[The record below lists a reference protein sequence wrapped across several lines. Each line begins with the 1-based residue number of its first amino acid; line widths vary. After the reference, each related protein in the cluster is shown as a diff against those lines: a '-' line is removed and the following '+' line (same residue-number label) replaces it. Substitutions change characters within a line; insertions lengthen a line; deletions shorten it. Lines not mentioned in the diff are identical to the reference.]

1 MMSRGSEKEPRVDP
15 RKGLISMNT
24 VQSSLKSYEML
35 IDGEF
40 VASAKTIE
48 VLNPTTEQ
56 VISRFPSGTVEDVNR
71 AVLAAE
77 RAQISWAALPA
88 IRRAGYLREIATL
101 VRAHRESLARVIT
114 EEQGKIL
121 SLAQVEVDFSADYL
135 DYMAEFA
142 RRYEGEIIQ
151 SDRPGENILLYKMP
165 IGVIAGILPWN
176 FPFFLI
182 VRKMAP
188 ALLTGNTIVIKPSS
202 ETPNNAF
209 EFANLVAQSSLPKGV
224 FNLVSGAGSVIGKAL
239 ASHPRVGMV
248 SLTGSVEGGVAV
260 MHAAADNVTKVSL
273 ELGGKA
279 PAIVM
284 GDADIDLAVRAI
296 RASRIINTGQVCN
309 CAERVYVHE
318 SVAGEFIAKMTAA
331 MERTV
336 IGDPMDPATEMGPL
350 VSKRQLAQMGE
361 VVELALE
368 QGAELKCGGA
378 RCDTQA
384 GYFFQPTVLVNCRQ
398 DSAIMQQETFG
409 PILPIATFKTLDEAL
424 ACANDCEYGLTSS
437 IYTRSL
443 DVAMR
448 ASNEL
453 KFGETYVNRENFEAM
468 QGFHAGWRKSGI
480 GGADGKHGLEEYLQT
495 HVVYMNYDLNKS

>member
-1 MMSRGSEKEPRVDP
+1 MS
-15 RKGLISMNT
+15 T
-24 VQSSLKSYEML
+24 TQASLKRYEMF

-40 VASAKTIE
+40 AGTSKTLQ
-48 VLNPTTEQ
+48 VTNPSTEE
-56 VISRFPSGTVEDVNR
+56 VISEFPNCSVEDVNA
-71 AVLAAE
+71 AVTAAD
-77 RAQISWAALPA
+77 RAQKAWAALPA
-88 IRRAGYLREIATL
+88 IQRAGHLREIAGL
-101 VRAHRESLARVIT
+101 IRANRKMLADVIT

-121 SLAQVEVDFSADYL
+121 ALAQVEVDFSADYL

-188 ALLTGNTIVIKPSS
+188 ALVTGNTIVIKPSS

-209 EFANLVAQSSLPKGV
+209 EFAKLVSQSSLPRGV

-239 ASHPRVGMV
+239 ASHPKVGMV
-248 SLTGSVEGGVAV
+248 SLTGSVDGGVAV
-260 MHAAADNVTKVSL
+260 MHAASDNVTKVSL

-284 GDADIDLAVRAI
+284 GDADVDLAVKAI

-309 CAERVYVHE
+309 CAERAYVHE
-318 SVAGEFIAKMTAA
+318 SIADEFVEKITAA
-331 MERTV
+331 MQKTV
-336 IGDPMDPATEMGPL
+336 VGDPFDSATEMGPMVSRKQREL
-350 VSKRQLAQMGE
+350 VAAA
-361 VVELALE
+361 VERAVKD
-368 QGAELKCGGA
+368 GAEVRTGGKNY
-378 RCDTQA
+378 DSKT
-384 GYFFQPTVLVNCRQ
+384 GYYFQPTVLTNCRQ
-398 DSAIMQQETFG
+398 ETDIMQQEIFG
-409 PILPIATFKTLDEAL
+409 PVLPVTTFKTLDEAIDN
-424 ACANDCEYGLTSS
+424 ANDCEYGLTSS
-437 IYTRSL
+437 IYTSNL
-443 DVAMR
+443 DTAMR

-495 HVVYMNYDLNKS
+495 HVVYMNYNLNKQ

>member
-1 MMSRGSEKEPRVDP
+1 MSA
-15 RKGLISMNT
+15 T
-24 VQSSLKSYEML
+24 QATLKRYEML

-40 VASAKTIE
+40 AASAKMLP
-48 VLNPTTEQ
+48 VVNPATEE
-56 VISRFPSGTVEDVNR
+56 VISEFPSGMAEDANR

-77 RAQISWAALPA
+77 KAQKPWAALPA
-88 IRRAGYLREIATL
+88 IRRASYLREIATL
-101 VRAHRESLARVIT
+101 IRGNRESLARVIT

-142 RRYEGEIIQ
+142 RRYEGEIIP

-188 ALLTGNTIVIKPSS
+188 ALVTGNTIVIKPSS

-209 EFANLVAQSSLPKGV
+209 EFARLVAQSSLPKGV
-224 FNLVSGAGSVIGKAL
+224 FNLVSGPGSVIGNAL
-239 ASHPRVGMV
+239 ASHPKVGMV

-260 MHAAADNVTKVSL
+260 MRAAAENVTKVSL

-284 GDADIDLAVRAI
+284 GDADIDLAVQAI

-318 SVAGEFIAKMTAA
+318 SVAAKFTQKITAA
-331 MERTV
+331 MQQTV
-336 IGDPMDPATEMGPL
+336 VGDPFAPETEMGPL
-350 VSKRQLAQMGE
+350 VSKHQRELVGAAVEQALSDGAQLE
-361 VVELALE
+361 
-368 QGAELKCGGA
+368 CGGGNYA
-378 RCDTQA
+378 SKA
-384 GYFFQPTVLVNCRQ
+384 GYYFQPTVLTHCRQ
-398 DSAIMQQETFG
+398 ETRIMQQETFG
-409 PILPIATFKTLDEAL
+409 PVLPIATFKDLDEAI
-424 ACANDCEYGLTSS
+424 ANANDCEYGLTSS

-448 ASNEL
+448 ACNEL

-495 HVVYMNYDLNKS
+495 HVVYMNYDLNKQ

>member
-1 MMSRGSEKEPRVDP
+1 MGQTGTSLPRY
-15 RKGLISMNT
+15 
-24 VQSSLKSYEML
+24 QML

-40 VASAKTIE
+40 VATSKTAP
-48 VLNPTTEQ
+48 VVNPTTEE
-56 VISRFPSGTVEDVNR
+56 VISEFPSGTLEDVNA

-77 RAQISWAALPA
+77 KAQRAWGKLPA
-88 IRRAGYLREIATL
+88 IQRAGHLREIAQGI
-101 VRAHRESLARVIT
+101 RENRQHLARTIT

-121 SLAQVEVDFSADYL
+121 PLAEVEVDFSADYI

-151 SDRPGENILLYKMP
+151 SDRPGENILLYKHP

-188 ALLTGNTIVIKPSS
+188 ALVTGNTIVIKPSS

-209 EFANLVAQSSLPKGV
+209 EFAKIVAKSSLPKGV
-224 FNLVSGAGSVIGKAL
+224 FNLVSGKGSVVGDGL
-239 ASHPRVGMV
+239 ARHPKVGMV
-248 SLTGSVEGGVAV
+248 SLTGSVDGGIAV
-260 MHAAADNVTKVSL
+260 MRAAADNVTKVSL

-284 GDADIDLAVRAI
+284 QDADIDLAVRAI
-296 RASRIINTGQVCN
+296 RASRIINSGQVCN
-309 CAERVYVHE
+309 CAERVYVQE
-318 SVAGEFIAKMTAA
+318 AIAGEFIEKMTMA
-331 MERTV
+331 MEKTV
-336 IGDPMDPATEMGPL
+336 VGDPLQAGVEMGPM
-350 VSKRQLAQMGE
+350 VSKGQMDSVDHAVKTAIQE
-361 VVELALE
+361 
-368 QGAELKCGGA
+368 GAELLSGGKKYPD
-378 RCDTQA
+378 RK
-384 GYFFQPTVLVNCRQ
+384 GHFYPPTVLAHCRQ
-398 DSAIMQQETFG
+398 DSKIMQQEVFG
-409 PILPIATFKTLDEAL
+409 PVLPIMTFKDMDEAIEY
-424 ACANDCEYGLTSS
+424 ANDCEYGLTSS
-437 IYTRSL
+437 IFTRSL

-495 HVVYMNYDLNKS
+495 HVIYMNYDVNKK

>member
-1 MMSRGSEKEPRVDP
+1 MS
-15 RKGLISMNT
+15 T
-24 VQSSLKSYEML
+24 VQANLKHYEML
-35 IDGEF
+35 IDGDF
-40 VASAKTIE
+40 VASSRTLE
-48 VLNPTTEQ
+48 VVNPSTGQ
-56 VISRFPSGTVEDVNR
+56 VVAEFPNGTREDVDR

-77 RAQISWAALPA
+77 RAQKGWAALPA
-88 IRRAGYLREIATL
+88 IRRAGHLREIATL
-101 VRAHRESLARVIT
+101 IRANRESLAHTIT

-121 SLAQVEVDFSADYL
+121 ALAQVEVDFSADYL

-142 RRYEGEIIQ
+142 RRYEGEILQ
-151 SDRPGENILLYKMP
+151 SDRPGENILLFKAP

-188 ALLTGNTIVIKPSS
+188 ALVTGNTIVIKPSS

-209 EFANLVAQSSLPKGV
+209 EFARLVAQSSLPKGV
-224 FNLVSGAGSVIGKAL
+224 FNLVSGSGSVVGNAL
-239 ASHPRVGMV
+239 ASHPKVGMI

-260 MHAAADNVTKVSL
+260 MRAAAENVTKVSL

-284 GDADIDLAVRAI
+284 ADADIDLAVSAI
-296 RASRIINTGQVCN
+296 RASRIINSGQVCN

-318 SVAGEFIAKMTAA
+318 SVAEEFIAKITAA
-331 MERTV
+331 MQQTV
-336 IGDPMDPATEMGPL
+336 VGDPFDAATEMGPL
-350 VSKRQLAQMGE
+350 VSKRQL
-361 VVELALE
+361 ELVDAAVKRAIE
-368 QGAELKCGGA
+368 QGAELKCGGSP
-378 RCDTQA
+378 CSTPA
-384 GYFFQPTVLVNCRQ
+384 GYFFEPTVLTGCQ
-398 DSAIMQQETFG
+398 QKSDIMQQETFG
-409 PILPIATFKTLDEAL
+409 PVLPIATFKTLDEAI

-495 HVVYMNYDLNKS
+495 HVVYMNYDLKKQ

>member
-1 MMSRGSEKEPRVDP
+1 MSAGHAN
-15 RKGLISMNT
+15 RKR
-24 VQSSLKSYEML
+24 YEML

-40 VASAKTIE
+40 VASSKTIP
-48 VLNPTTEQ
+48 VVNPTTEQ
-56 VISRFPSGTVEDVNR
+56 TIAEFPSGTVEDVDR
-71 AVLAAE
+71 AVRAAE
-77 RAQISWAALPA
+77 RAQKPWAALPA
-88 IRRAGYLREIATL
+88 IQRGAHLREIAAL
-101 VRAHRESLARVIT
+101 IRAHREPLARVIT

-151 SDRPGENILLYKMP
+151 SDRPGENILLFKAP
-165 IGVIAGILPWN
+165 IGVVAGILPWN

-188 ALLTGNTIVIKPSS
+188 ALVTGNTIVIKPSS
-202 ETPNNAF
+202 ETPCNAF
-209 EFANLVAQSSLPKGV
+209 EFAKLVAQSSLPKGV
-224 FNLVSGAGSVIGKAL
+224 FNLVSGSGSVIGNAL
-239 ASHPRVGMV
+239 ASHPKVGMV

-260 MHAAADNVTKVSL
+260 MRAAAENVTKVSL

-284 GDADIDLAVRAI
+284 ADADLDLAVRAI

-318 SVAGEFIAKMTAA
+318 SIAGEFTARMVAA
-331 MERTV
+331 MEKTV
-336 IGDPMDPATEMGPL
+336 VGDPFDAVTEMGPL
-350 VSKRQLAQMGE
+350 VSKRQQELVGAAVRQALQDGAQ
-361 VVELALE
+361 LL
-368 QGAELKCGGA
+368 CGGSA
-378 RCDTQA
+378 CEGET
-384 GYFFQPTVLVNCRQ
+384 GYFFPPTVLANCHQ
-398 DSAIMQQETFG
+398 QSAIIQQETFG
-409 PILPIATFKTLDEAL
+409 PVLPIATFSTLDEAIEM
-424 ACANDCEYGLTSS
+424 ANDCQYGLTSS
-437 IYTRSL
+437 IYTTNLS
-443 DVAMR
+443 VAMR
-448 ASNEL
+448 AANEL

-495 HVVYMNYDLNKS
+495 HVVYLNYDLHQQ

>member
-1 MMSRGSEKEPRVDP
+1 MGATAA
-15 RKGLISMNT
+15 T
-24 VQSSLKSYEML
+24 VKRYEML

-40 VASAKTIE
+40 VSSSRMLP
-48 VLNPTTEQ
+48 VLNPATEEA
-56 VISRFPSGTVEDVNR
+56 ISEVPSGTAEDVDR
-71 AVLAAE
+71 AVCAAE
-77 RAQISWAALPA
+77 VAQKSWAALPS
-88 IRRAGYLREIATL
+88 IRRAGHLREIATL
-101 VRAHRESLARVIT
+101 LRANRDALARVIT

-142 RRYEGEIIQ
+142 RRYEGEIVP

-188 ALLTGNTIVIKPSS
+188 ALVTGNTIVIKPSS

-209 EFANLVAQSSLPKGV
+209 EFARLVAQSSLPKGV
-224 FNLVSGAGSVIGKAL
+224 FNLVSGAGSVVGKAL
-239 ASHPRVGMV
+239 AGHPKVGMV

-260 MHAAADNVTKVSL
+260 MHEAANNVTKVSL

-284 GDADIDLAVRAI
+284 RDADIDLAVQAI

-318 SVAGEFIAKMTAA
+318 SVAAEFTEKMTVA
-331 MERTV
+331 MRQT
-336 IGDPMDPATEMGPL
+336 ITGDPFAAATEMGPL
-350 VSKRQLAQMGE
+350 VSKQQR
-361 VVELALE
+361 ELVHGAVQQAL
-368 QGAELKCGGA
+368 QDGATLQCGGNYA
-378 RCDTQA
+378 SGK
-384 GYFFQPTVLVNCRQ
+384 GYFYQPTVLTACRQ
-398 DSAIMQQETFG
+398 QSAIMQQEIFG
-409 PILPIATFKTLDEAL
+409 PVLPIATFQSLDEAI
-424 ACANDCEYGLTSS
+424 ANANDCQYGLTSS
-437 IYTRSL
+437 LYTRSL

-448 ASNEL
+448 VANEL

-480 GGADGKHGLEEYLQT
+480 GGADGRHGLDEYLQT
-495 HVVYMNYDLNKS
+495 HVVYMNYDRNKQ

>member
-1 MMSRGSEKEPRVDP
+1 VSNDNCQ
-15 RKGLISMNT
+15 KGLVNMST
-24 VQSSLKSYEML
+24 TQTRLKQYEML

-40 VASAKTIE
+40 APSAKMLP
-48 VLNPTTEQ
+48 VVNPATEE
-56 VISRFPSGTVEDVNR
+56 VISEFPSGTVEDVNR

-77 RAQISWAALPA
+77 KAQKPWAALPA

-101 VRAHRESLARVIT
+101 IRANREPLARVIT

-151 SDRPGENILLYKMP
+151 SDRPGENIMLYKAP

-188 ALLTGNTIVIKPSS
+188 ALVTGNTIVIKPSS

-209 EFANLVAQSSLPKGV
+209 EFARLVAQSSLPKGV
-224 FNLVSGAGSVIGKAL
+224 FNLVSGPGAAIGKAL
-239 ASHPRVGMV
+239 AGHPKVGMV

-284 GDADIDLAVRAI
+284 GDADLDLAVKAI

-318 SVAGEFIAKMTAA
+318 SVAERFIEKITPA
-331 MERTV
+331 MHQTMV
-336 IGDPMDPATEMGPL
+336 GDPFAPETEMGPL
-350 VSKRQLAQMGE
+350 VSQKQLELVHAA
-361 VVELALE
+361 VERAVRD
-368 QGAELKCGGA
+368 GAELQCGGN
-378 RCDTQA
+378 RYESHA
-384 GYFFQPTVLVNCRQ
+384 GYYYQPTVLTNCSQ
-398 DSAIMQQETFG
+398 GSSIMQKETFG
-409 PILPIATFKTLDEAL
+409 PVLPITTFEHLDEAI
-424 ACANDCEYGLTSS
+424 AYANDCEYGLTSS

-495 HVVYMNYDLNKS
+495 HVVYMNYDMNKQ

>member
-1 MMSRGSEKEPRVDP
+1 MSAPQAAFKR
-15 RKGLISMNT
+15 
-24 VQSSLKSYEML
+24 YEML

-40 VASAKTIE
+40 VPSAKMLP
-48 VLNPTTEQ
+48 VVNPATEE
-56 VISRFPSGTVEDVNR
+56 VISEFPSGTAEDVNR
-71 AVLAAE
+71 AVEAAE
-77 RAQISWAALPA
+77 RAQKGWAALPA
-88 IRRAGYLREIATL
+88 IRRAGYLREIAGL
-101 VRAHRESLARVIT
+101 LRANREDLARTIT
-114 EEQGKIL
+114 AEQGKIL
-121 SLAQVEVDFSADYL
+121 GLAQVEVDFSADYL

-142 RRYEGEIIQ
+142 RRYEGEIIP

-188 ALLTGNTIVIKPSS
+188 ALLTGNTIIIKPSS

-209 EFANLVAQSSLPKGV
+209 EFAKLVAQSSLPKGV
-224 FNLVSGAGSVIGKAL
+224 FNLVSGPGAVIGEAL
-239 ASHPRVGMV
+239 ASHPKVGMV
-248 SLTGSVEGGVAV
+248 SLTGSVEGGIAV
-260 MHAAADNVTKVSL
+260 MHAAAKNVTKVSL

-284 GDADIDLAVRAI
+284 GDADIDLAVKAI
-296 RASRIINTGQVCN
+296 HASRIINSGQVCN

-318 SVAGEFIAKMTAA
+318 SVAEEFTAKMIAA
-331 MERTV
+331 MQQTV
-336 IGDPMDPATEMGPL
+336 VGDPFAPETEMGPL
-350 VSKRQLAQMGE
+350 ISKRQRELVAAA
-361 VVELALE
+361 VELALKE
-368 QGAELKCGGA
+368 GATLECGGGGYEGK
-378 RCDTQA
+378 A
-384 GYFFQPTVLVNCRQ
+384 GYYFQPTVLTHCRQ
-398 DSAIMQQETFG
+398 DSSIMQQETFG
-409 PILPIATFKTLDEAL
+409 PVLPITTFKTLDEAL
-424 ACANDCEYGLTSS
+424 DNANDCEYGLTSS

-495 HVVYMNYDLNKS
+495 HVVYMNYDLNKQ

>member
-1 MMSRGSEKEPRVDP
+1 MDATQIP
-15 RKGLISMNT
+15 
-24 VQSSLKSYEML
+24 VQCYEML

-40 VASAKTIE
+40 CSSPTMLQVI
-48 VLNPTTEQ
+48 NPTTEEI
-56 VISRFPSGTVEDVNR
+56 ISEFPNGTTEDVNR

-77 RAQISWAALPA
+77 RAQKPWAALPA
-88 IRRAGYLREIATL
+88 IQRAGYLREIAGL
-101 VRAHRESLARVIT
+101 LRANRESLARVIT
-114 EEQGKIL
+114 AEQGKIL

-151 SDRPGENILLYKMP
+151 SDRPGENILLFKAP

-188 ALLTGNTIVIKPSS
+188 ALITGNTIVIKPSS

-209 EFANLVAQSSLPKGV
+209 EFAKLLAQSSLPKGV
-224 FNLVSGAGSVIGKAL
+224 FNLVSGSGSVIGNAL
-239 ASHPRVGMV
+239 AAHPKVGMV
-248 SLTGSVEGGVAV
+248 SLTGSVAGGVAV
-260 MHAAADNVTKVSL
+260 MRAAAENVTKVSL

-284 GDADIDLAVRAI
+284 ADADLDLAVRAI
-296 RASRIINTGQVCN
+296 HASRIINSGQVCN

-318 SVAGEFIAKMTAA
+318 SVADEFEAKITAA
-331 MERTV
+331 MQQTAV
-336 IGDPMDPATEMGPL
+336 GDPMDAATEMGPL
-350 VSKRQLAQMGE
+350 VSKKQLEAVTE
-361 VVELALE
+361 VVELALK
-368 QGAELKCGGA
+368 QGAVLKCGGGKTKA
-378 RCDTQA
+378 AA
-384 GYFFQPTVLVNCRQ
+384 GYFFQPTVLTNCKQ
-398 DSAIMQQETFG
+398 DSSIMQQETFG
-409 PILPIATFKTLDEAL
+409 PVLPITTFKTLDEAI
-424 ACANDCEYGLTSS
+424 AYANDCEYGLTSS

-448 ASNEL
+448 AANEL

-495 HVVYMNYDLNKS
+495 HVVYMNYDQGKQ

>member
-1 MMSRGSEKEPRVDP
+1 MMSA
-15 RKGLISMNT
+15 T
-24 VQSSLKSYEML
+24 QATLKRYEML

-40 VASAKTIE
+40 VASAKMLT
-48 VLNPTTEQ
+48 VVNPATEE
-56 VISRFPSGTVEDVNR
+56 VISEFPCGTAEDANR

-77 RAQISWAALPA
+77 KAQKAWAALPA
-88 IRRAGYLREIATL
+88 IRRAAHLREIAAL
-101 VRAHRESLARVIT
+101 LRANRESLAHTIT

-142 RRYEGEIIQ
+142 RRFEGEIIQ

-188 ALLTGNTIVIKPSS
+188 ALVTGNTIVIKPSS

-209 EFANLVAQSSLPKGV
+209 EFARLVAQSSLPKGV
-224 FNLVSGAGSVIGKAL
+224 FNLVSGPGSVIGNAL
-239 ASHPRVGMV
+239 ASHPKVGMV

-260 MHAAADNVTKVSL
+260 MRAAADNVTKVSL

-284 GDADIDLAVRAI
+284 GDADIDLAVTAI

-318 SVAGEFIAKMTAA
+318 SVAEEFIRKITAA
-331 MERTV
+331 MRQTV
-336 IGDPMDPATEMGPL
+336 VGDPFAPETEMGPL
-350 VSKRQLAQMGE
+350 VSKRQRELVGAA
-361 VVELALE
+361 VEQALRD
-368 QGAELKCGGA
+368 GAKLECGGGSYENK
-378 RCDTQA
+378 A
-384 GYFFQPTVLVNCRQ
+384 GYYYQPTVLTGCRQ
-398 DSAIMQQETFG
+398 ETGIMQQEIFG
-409 PILPIATFKTLDEAL
+409 PVLPIATFKHLDEAI
-424 ACANDCEYGLTSS
+424 ANANDCEYGLTSS

-443 DVAMR
+443 DIAMR
-448 ASNEL
+448 ACNEL

-495 HVVYMNYDLNKS
+495 HVVYMNYDLNKQ

>member
-1 MMSRGSEKEPRVDP
+1 
-15 RKGLISMNT
+15 
-24 VQSSLKSYEML
+24 
-35 IDGEF
+35 
-40 VASAKTIE
+40 
-48 VLNPTTEQ
+48 
-56 VISRFPSGTVEDVNR
+56 
-71 AVLAAE
+71 
-77 RAQISWAALPA
+77 
-88 IRRAGYLREIATL
+88 
-101 VRAHRESLARVIT
+101 
-114 EEQGKIL
+114 
-121 SLAQVEVDFSADYL
+121 
-135 DYMAEFA
+135 
-142 RRYEGEIIQ
+142 
-151 SDRPGENILLYKMP
+151 
-165 IGVIAGILPWN
+165 
-176 FPFFLI
+176 
-182 VRKMAP
+182 
-188 ALLTGNTIVIKPSS
+188 
-202 ETPNNAF
+202 
-209 EFANLVAQSSLPKGV
+209 
-224 FNLVSGAGSVIGKAL
+224 
-239 ASHPRVGMV
+239 
-248 SLTGSVEGGVAV
+248 
-260 MHAAADNVTKVSL
+260 
-273 ELGGKA
+273 
-279 PAIVM
+279 
-284 GDADIDLAVRAI
+284 
-296 RASRIINTGQVCN
+296 
-309 CAERVYVHE
+309 
-318 SVAGEFIAKMTAA
+318 
-331 MERTV
+331 
-336 IGDPMDPATEMGPL
+336 MDPATEMGPL

>member
-1 MMSRGSEKEPRVDP
+1 
-15 RKGLISMNT
+15 
-24 VQSSLKSYEML
+24 ML
-35 IDGEF
+35 IGGEF
-40 VASAKTIE
+40 VASARTLE
-48 VLNPTTEQ
+48 VVNPSTGQ
-56 VISRFPSGTVEDVNR
+56 VVAEFPNGTREDVDR

-77 RAQISWAALPA
+77 RAQKGWAALPA
-88 IRRAGYLREIATL
+88 IRRAGHLREIATL
-101 VRAHRESLARVIT
+101 IRANRESLAHTIT

-121 SLAQVEVDFSADYL
+121 ALAQVEVDFSADYL

-142 RRYEGEIIQ
+142 RRYEGEILQ
-151 SDRPGENILLYKMP
+151 SDRPGENILLFKAP

-188 ALLTGNTIVIKPSS
+188 ALVTGNTIVIKPSS

-209 EFANLVAQSSLPKGV
+209 EFARLVAQSSLPKGV
-224 FNLVSGAGSVIGKAL
+224 FNLVSGSGSVVGNAL
-239 ASHPRVGMV
+239 ASHPKVGMI

-260 MHAAADNVTKVSL
+260 MRAAAENVTKVSL

-284 GDADIDLAVRAI
+284 ADADIDLAVSAI
-296 RASRIINTGQVCN
+296 RASRIINSGQVCN

-318 SVAGEFIAKMTAA
+318 SVAEEFIAKITAA
-331 MERTV
+331 MQQTV
-336 IGDPMDPATEMGPL
+336 VGDPFDAATEMGPL
-350 VSKRQLAQMGE
+350 VSKRQL
-361 VVELALE
+361 ELVDAAVKRAIE
-368 QGAELKCGGA
+368 QGAELKCGGSP
-378 RCDTQA
+378 CSTPA
-384 GYFFQPTVLVNCRQ
+384 GYFFEPTVLTGCQ
-398 DSAIMQQETFG
+398 QKSDIMQQETFG
-409 PILPIATFKTLDEAL
+409 PVLPIATFKTLDEAI

-495 HVVYMNYDLNKS
+495 HVVYMNYDLKKQ

>member
-1 MMSRGSEKEPRVDP
+1 MQAHLAD
-15 RKGLISMNT
+15 
-24 VQSSLKSYEML
+24 YEML
-35 IDGEF
+35 IGGEF
-40 VASAKTIE
+40 VSSTKKIR
-48 VLNPTTEQ
+48 VINPTTGK
-56 VISRFPSGTVEDVNR
+56 VISEVPDCTIEDVNR

-77 RAQISWAALPA
+77 NAQKAWAALPA
-88 IRRAGYLREIATL
+88 VRRGAHLREIATL
-101 VRAHRESLARVIT
+101 LRANRESLARVIT

-151 SDRPGENILLYKMP
+151 SDRPGENILVYRMP

-182 VRKMAP
+182 VRKVAP
-188 ALLTGNTIVIKPSS
+188 ALVTGNTIVIKPSS

-209 EFANLVAQSSLPKGV
+209 EFARLVAQSSLPKGV
-224 FNLVSGAGSVIGKAL
+224 FNLISGAGSVVGKAL
-239 ASHPRVGMV
+239 ASHPKVGMV

-284 GDADIDLAVRAI
+284 ADADIDLAVRAI

-318 SVAGEFIAKMTAA
+318 SVAEEFIDKITAA
-331 MERTV
+331 MEQTV
-336 IGDPMDPATEMGPL
+336 VGDPFDPATEMGPL
-350 VSKRQLAQMGE
+350 VSNRQRQLVQAA
-361 VVELALE
+361 VDHALE
-368 QGAELKCGGA
+368 QGAELKCGGTSCGA
-378 RCDTQA
+378 PE
-384 GYFFQPTVLVNCRQ
+384 GYFFQPTVITNCSQ
-398 DSAIMQQETFG
+398 HSEIMQQEIFG
-409 PILPIATFKTLDEAL
+409 PVLPITTFKTLDEVIAY
-424 ACANDCEYGLTSS
+424 ANDCEYGLTSS

-468 QGFHAGWRKSGI
+468 QGFHSGWRKSGI

-495 HVVYMNYDLNKS
+495 HVVYMNYDLNKQ

>member
-1 MMSRGSEKEPRVDP
+1 MVTTELNLNR
-15 RKGLISMNT
+15 
-24 VQSSLKSYEML
+24 YEML
-35 IDGEF
+35 IDGEL
-40 VASAKTIE
+40 VSASKLLP
-48 VLNPTTEQ
+48 VVNPATEE
-56 VISRFPSGTVEDVNR
+56 VISEFPSGTVEDVNR

-77 RAQISWAALPA
+77 EAQKSWAALPA

-101 VRAHRESLARVIT
+101 VRANREALARVIT
-114 EEQGKIL
+114 QEQGKIL

-142 RRYEGEIIQ
+142 RRYEGEIIP

-188 ALLTGNTIVIKPSS
+188 ALVTGNTIVIKPSS

-209 EFANLVAQSSLPKGV
+209 EFARLVAQSSLPKGV
-224 FNLVSGAGSVIGKAL
+224 FNLVSGAGSVVGNAL
-239 ASHPRVGMV
+239 AGHPKVGMV

-284 GDADIDLAVRAI
+284 GDADIDLAVGAI

-309 CAERVYVHE
+309 CAERVYVHH
-318 SVAGEFIAKMTAA
+318 SVAEEFIEKMTAA
-331 MERTV
+331 MRQTV
-336 IGDPMDPATEMGPL
+336 VGDPFAAATEMGPL
-350 VSKRQLAQMGE
+350 VSKRQRELVHAA
-361 VVELALE
+361 VEQALKE
-368 QGAELKCGGA
+368 GAKLQCGGNYA
-378 RCDTQA
+378 SGK
-384 GYFFQPTVLVNCRQ
+384 GYYYQPTVLTGCRQ
-398 DSAIMQQETFG
+398 ETGIMQQEIFG
-409 PILPIATFKTLDEAL
+409 PVLPIATFETLDQAI
-424 ACANDCEYGLTSS
+424 AYANDCEYGLTSS

-495 HVVYMNYDLNKS
+495 HVVYMNYDLNKQ